1 MALRRAEQPAISDEP
16 FVVAPAMFGGAD
28 ARGRLRLTWGCG
40 GLLLGVLLAVLG
52 LVVLAP
58 HPSFAPAGP
67 PPAHDIS
74 ITVDDRYLTRL
85 VGEGVARAN
94 LPFVIRG
101 ISAHAA
107 PNNVVV
113 ITGQAQIAGVASAEL
128 KAQAQAYAS
137 DGTIAVRNL
146 YGSIGGVGLASAAT
160 DVLQTAINAR
170 IAAERQLLMQGGIQ
184 YRVVGVSSADGQLT
198 LHLTFV

>member
-1 MALRRAEQPAISDEP
+1 MAHRQDDQPTISGEP
-16 FVVAPAMFGGAD
+16 FVVAPTRFAGAD
-28 ARGRLRLTWGCG
+28 ARSRVRLTWGCG
-40 GLLLGVLLAVLG
+40 GLLLGVLLAVLV
-52 LVVLAP
+52 LVALAP

-67 PPAHDIS
+67 PPEHDIS

-85 VGEGVARAN
+85 MGEGMARAN

-113 ITGQAQIAGVASAEL
+113 ITGQAQIAGVGSADL
-128 KAQAQAYAS
+128 LAKAQAYAS
-137 DGTIAVRNL
+137 DGTIALRNL
-146 YGSIGGVGLASAAT
+146 YGSIGGVGLAGAAT

-170 IAAERQLLMQGGIQ
+170 IAAERQLLTQGGVH
-184 YRVVGVSSADGQLT
+184 YRVVGVSSSDGQLT
-198 LHLTFV
+198 LHLTFA